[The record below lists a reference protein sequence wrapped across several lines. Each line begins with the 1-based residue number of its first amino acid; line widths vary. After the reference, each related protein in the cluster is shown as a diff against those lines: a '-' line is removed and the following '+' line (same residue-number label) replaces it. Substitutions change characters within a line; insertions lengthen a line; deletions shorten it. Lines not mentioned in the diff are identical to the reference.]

1 MGKDTK
7 LGMGVGI
14 EVSFEPNFEELY
26 HLNTF
31 WKPQYNTEQQLRE
44 KFEVPAGSATKLLHR
59 QPLEQTLE
67 SLSMTFMADGKRQK

>member
-7 LGMGVGI
+7 LGVGVGV
-14 EVSFEPNFEELY
+14 EVSFEPNFEELC

-44 KFEVPAGSATKLLHR
+44 KFEVPAGSATKL
-59 QPLEQTLE
+59 T
-67 SLSMTFMADGKRQK
+67 T